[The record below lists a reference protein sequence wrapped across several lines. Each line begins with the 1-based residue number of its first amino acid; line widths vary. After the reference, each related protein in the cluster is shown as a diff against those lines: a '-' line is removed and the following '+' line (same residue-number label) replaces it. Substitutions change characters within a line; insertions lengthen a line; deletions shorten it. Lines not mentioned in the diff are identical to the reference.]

1 MAVHFNTVGSVQRSR
16 ALVMQKYPGNWRA
29 SARLVHELSR
39 EAVCCSRSEPAD
51 FYHSSV
57 PTALTTRCLQGCP
70 QSAAPKCSPA
80 SELKAD
86 AAFAQNNPRVKARAL
101 KYWCPSW
108 CSGEWCNPPLH
119 TQLDQTGPHPARH
132 GAFSSR
138 VAASIA
144 EEPCYTLG
152 ARGSLSCHGIWT
164 LCGVCSPPS
173 AQPRSGSSVSRGTR
187 TILHG
192 ISLPFGP

>member
-39 EAVCCSRSEPAD
+39 EAVRCCSRSEPAD

-86 AAFAQNNPRVKARAL
+86 AAVAQNNPRVKSEGIKIL
-101 KYWCPSW
+101 V
-108 CSGEWCNPPLH
+108 PLLVLWGVVQSSPAH
-119 TQLDQTGPHPARH
+119 TVRSDRSA
-132 GAFSSR
+132 SS
-138 VAASIA
+138 
-144 EEPCYTLG
+144 
-152 ARGSLSCHGIWT
+152 
-164 LCGVCSPPS
+164 
-173 AQPRSGSSVSRGTR
+173 
-187 TILHG
+187 
-192 ISLPFGP
+192 